1 MIDINV
7 KIIIVDIVLISGIVR
22 FSNKVI
28 QIEWRYSKPS
38 FRMIYIRMEKW
49 FGLSD
54 ILTTIDG
61 DTGSW

>member
-1 MIDINV
+1 MIDISV
-7 KIIIVDIVLISGIVR
+7 KIIIVDIFLISGIVR

-28 QIEWRYSKPS
+28 QIEWLYSKPS